1 MKLSNFKQSIPKFTP
16 VLMMNFLGIL
26 IGILFTLNTQ
36 PAAAFYATDYTTG
49 STGPTVM
56 APLFTIGHNMA
67 SGTTVPSTNC
77 VPADCTST
85 DCISANS
92 IAEDYNSADYVPA
105 DCTSTDCISANSIA
119 EDYNSADYVPAG
131 CTSTDCIS
139 ANSIA
144 EDYNSADYVPA
155 DCTSTDC
162 ISANSIEEDY
172 NSADYVPADC
182 TSTDYTSTDYTQ
194 ANYTHNISH
203 KRLCDSTTVKQIKKQ
218 YRSQLE
224 ILRHQLKDNI
234 YYKNS
239 NSNGPSRPLQADN
252 GNNASNNGNLGQA
265 HSQDDLHMTNRN
277 TNLYRTLL
285 RAEKS
290 KLKSERDSLIC
301 TAIERKY
308 LNNLTNYR
316 SSWSRLIPAYSKI
329 QIAGG
334 TGTVS
339 VGPGWDYG
347 RKNQWETDLL
357 IGYLPKYESQEWK
370 MTLTIKQNY
379 IPWSIRIGKGTFEF
393 SPLTC
398 GIYGSLVIGGDF
410 WLKEPLRYPDRS
422 YYRFPTRVRGHI
434 FLGERITLNI
444 KPGASRAHKSI
455 SFYYEIC
462 THDLALMSICTNK
475 YLSFRDATS
484 LAFGLKF
491 QIF

>member
-1 MKLSNFKQSIPKFTP
+1 MKLSNFKQSSPNLPAGQNHQQKTIQRHIKNSALKHTLKSTLKRIQKPDHKDLQKNFQKSIPKFTP
-16 VLMMNFLGIL
+16 VLMMNVLGIL
-26 IGILFTLNTQ
+26 LGFLFTLNTQ

-56 APLFTIGHNMA
+56 APLFTIGHNMS
-67 SGTTVPSTNC
+67 SGTTVLSTNC
-77 VPADCTST
+77 VSAD
-85 DCISANS
+85 NFE
-92 IAEDYNSADYVPA
+92 EDYNSTDYVPA

-119 EDYNSADYVPAG
+119 E
-131 CTSTDCIS
+131 
-139 ANSIA
+139 
-144 EDYNSADYVPA
+144 
-155 DCTSTDC
+155 
-162 ISANSIEEDY
+162 
-172 NSADYVPADC
+172 
-182 TSTDYTSTDYTQ
+182 DYTQ

-252 GNNASNNGNLGQA
+252 GNNASNNGNMVQA

-370 MTLTIKQNY
+370 MTLTLKQNY